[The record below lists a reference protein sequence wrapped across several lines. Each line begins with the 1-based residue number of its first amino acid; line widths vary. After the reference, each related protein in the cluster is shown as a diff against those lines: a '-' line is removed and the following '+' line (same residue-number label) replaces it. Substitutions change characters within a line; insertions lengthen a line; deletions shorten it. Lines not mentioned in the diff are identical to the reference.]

1 MTTPEQKKSRL
12 SHVPSILVAT
22 AALVAAISTLY
33 ANLREEPRPAPQ
45 PGMSAAAGQAP
56 ASATPALSSPPMA
69 SLKPQPLLLRLDRV
83 QVDNDGSVGSTD
95 WTFQVSAGGEPLFS
109 VPMPSLND
117 KPGKNLVRLTESQ
130 EASAEVQLPA
140 GKNVALSVNGWKKKG
155 WLPGER
161 AEVSGQGW
169 MASGFDKAVI
179 TLKTEKPD
187 GPQFVLYFSVTP
199 AK

>member
-1 MTTPEQKKSRL
+1 MNTEQKKSRL
-12 SHVPSILVAT
+12 SHVPSILAGT

-33 ANLREEPRPAPQ
+33 SNLREEPRPAPQ
-45 PGMSAAAGQAP
+45 PGMSAQVGPAP
-56 ASATPALSSPPMA
+56 GTQTSTVPTQPMA
-69 SLKPQPLLLRLDRV
+69 SLKPKPMLLRLDRV

-95 WTFQVSAGGEPLFS
+95 WTFQVSAGGEPLFA
-109 VPMPSLND
+109 VPLPSLND
-117 KPGKNLVRLTESQ
+117 KPGKNLVRLTES
-130 EASAEVQLPA
+130 EDASAEVQLPP